1 MILVGLHYVLKLL
14 LKTQIARTIKC
25 IKWLEWLVQKLC
37 LMMRMYKQQL
47 LFHEL
52 RGRFKEVTAFEYLR
66 VLSRKDAILIIR
78 K

>member
-1 MILVGLHYVLKLL
+1 M
-14 LKTQIARTIKC
+14 ARMARAKVMFND
-25 IKWLEWLVQKLC
+25 ENVQTA
-37 LMMRMYKQQL
+37 L